1 MCFENLPIAF
11 DERGRPHLEG
21 SFDVSDPRPEPVPSA
36 SPTAT
41 ATAAP
46 EVAVPDTFPYR
57 IDPVTRV
64 AGALAVEAR
73 VSLQD
78 GVVTEAYSEAVMFRG
93 YELILRG
100 RNPLE
105 AIDISSRAC
114 GVCGGV
120 HSTCAAMALE
130 SVFGVTPPP
139 LGMVARN
146 LAEAAELVYDH
157 CLSLFLLAGPDYS
170 AAMVRRTTPGLW
182 ARAERSLAP
191 NARTHGLV
199 TVADIMNGLN
209 PLTGGLYLEAL
220 EVTRWGREIV
230 SLFYGK

>member
-21 SFDVSDPRPEPVPSA
+21 SFDAPNPRPEPVASA

-46 EVAVPDTFPYR
+46 EVAVPDTFAYR
-57 IDPVTRV
+57 VDPVTRV

-78 GVVTEAYSEAVMFRG
+78 GVVTEACSEAVMFRG

-130 SVFGVTPPP
+130 SVFGVTRPP
-139 LGMVARN
+139 LGMMERN
-146 LAEAAELVYDH
+146 LAEAA
-157 CLSLFLLAGPDYS
+157 
-170 AAMVRRTTPGLW
+170 
-182 ARAERSLAP
+182 
-191 NARTHGLV
+191 
-199 TVADIMNGLN
+199 
-209 PLTGGLYLEAL
+209 
-220 EVTRWGREIV
+220 
-230 SLFYGK
+230 